1 MVAIAV
7 AVACV
12 FATAD
17 RFELDFVLFFDAW
30 NPMWSI
36 WGGFWT
42 SFGNAL
48 ANFWRL
54 ELLLGWSLEILG
66 IVWRQ
71 MLIFGRSL
79 VALGS
84 ILMHLIVSLSFGEAF
99 GRQIVSRISRNT
111 IVVTFCR
118 IYVED
123 EKHDTT
129 NLLENW
135 DPALPPAGSQ
145 L

>member
-1 MVAIAV
+1 
-7 AVACV
+7 
-12 FATAD
+12 
-17 RFELDFVLFFDAW
+17 
-30 NPMWSI
+30 MWSI

-54 ELLLGWSLEILG
+54 ELLLGWSWETLG

-79 VALGS
+79 VVLGS
-84 ILMHLIVSLSFGEAF
+84 ILMDLNVSLSFGEAF
-99 GRQIVSRISRNT
+99 GPQIVSKISKNT
-111 IVVTFCR
+111 IVVTCFR

-123 EKHDTT
+123 GKK
-129 NLLENW
+129 
-135 DPALPPAGSQ
+135 S
-145 L
+145 

>member
-1 MVAIAV
+1 
-7 AVACV
+7 
-12 FATAD
+12 
-17 RFELDFVLFFDAW
+17 
-30 NPMWSI
+30 MWSI
-36 WGGFWT
+36 WGGFCT

-54 ELLLGWSLEILG
+54 ELLLGWSWETLG

-79 VALGS
+79 VALGN

-99 GRQIVSRISRNT
+99 GPQIVSKISRNT
-111 IVVTFCR
+111 IVVTFFR

-145 L
+145 CAGSPQGPSVLNPDVFR